1 MAEKI
6 VSPGVFTREK
16 DLSFLPQGIGEIG
29 AVVLGPT
36 LKGPAFLPTV
46 IESFADFE
54 IKFGSV
60 SEKTYVPYTV
70 QSYLKSAGRVTVV
83 RILGLSGYK
92 WNNVLLKQT
101 SSGGDKLLAVL
112 APSAKI
118 VDAEK
123 EIANY
128 DAADDITTSIEKND
142 STADFLLLL
151 TGSSLA
157 LTKYSCSLDATSDN
171 YLDKVFGTDPQ
182 ATTKEVYVY
191 KQWKT
196 EIETWKTASINLT
209 VDSLDFDEVEYAC
222 AETPSIQSQ
231 NYDALFS
238 FKTRAHGGDQN
249 NEVKISIYDIKKAGS
264 IAGSEYGAFSVAVR
278 KFDDKDKSPEI
289 LETFQGVNLD
299 PNSTSYVLKKIGDRY
314 TTIDADGKITYKGDW
329 PNMSEYV
336 YINPDASLEMVPR
349 DTVPFGHASYKEPV
363 SSSDGTWVPA
373 PSFKADQLIDSVYSS
388 KAHYGINLDD
398 IKNYNDNYQF
408 FAPIPGGTNQIG
420 QMDSHKAAEAAG
432 TRTGSFSLNEVSGTA
447 GAPDGY
453 LTKSDGFSLSAAHVN
468 QLKFTVGFQGG
479 FDGYDPSRVSYTGN
493 SITTENLYGYNFA
506 DSTKEGQ
513 LAWKKALNTIA
524 NPDEFDINM
533 ILTPGIIQGYH
544 DAIVTHTTNICEA
557 RGDCFYIVDCT
568 RHEQTITN
576 ATSNI
581 GTQDTNY
588 VATYYPW
595 VKIVDTGKAKPV
607 WVPPSVVLS
616 GVIAYT
622 DQVSHEWFAP
632 AGLNRGGLTEVIE
645 AETRL
650 THEERDELYE
660 NRVNPIAS
668 FPGQGVVVWGQK
680 TLQGKPSALD
690 RVNVRR
696 LLIRVKKFIASASRY
711 LVFEQ
716 NTSATRARFLNIA
729 NPFLESVQANSGLSA
744 FKVVMDDS
752 NNTPDLV
759 DRNILYGQIF
769 LQPTR
774 TAEFIVLDF
783 SILPTGAAFPE

>member
-29 AVVLGPT
+29 AVVIGPT

-46 IESFADFE
+46 VESFADFE

-60 SEKTYVPYTV
+60 TEKTYVPYTV
-70 QSYLKSAGRVTVV
+70 QSYLRSAGRVTIV
-83 RILGLSGYK
+83 RTLGLNGYK
-92 WNNVLLKQT
+92 WNSITLKA
-101 SSGGDKLLAVL
+101 SDNKKVLAVL
-112 APSAKI
+112 APSAKSQTSTKLGLTATDGGD
-118 VDAEK
+118 VK
-123 EIANY
+123 
-128 DAADDITTSIEKND
+128 TSINQLD
-142 STADFLLLL
+142 SSADFVLKLS
-151 TGSSLA
+151 GSDLA
-157 LTKYSCSLDATSDN
+157 AVEYSASMDATSDI
-171 YLDKVFGTDPQ
+171 YIDKVFGTDPQ
-182 ATTKEVYVY
+182 ATAKEVYVY
-191 KQWKT
+191 KQWQSEIKT
-196 EIETWKTASINLT
+196 YKTSSLT
-209 VDSLDFDEVEYAC
+209 LDVDNIDLDGTEYA
-222 AETPSIQSQ
+222 AGETPIIQSQ
-231 NYDALFS
+231 NLDSLFS
-238 FKTRAHGGDQN
+238 FKTRAHGTDQN
-249 NEVKISIYDIKKAGS
+249 TEIKISIYDIKKAGS
-264 IAGSEYGAFSVAVR
+264 IAGSEYGQFSVAVR
-278 KFDDKDKSPEI
+278 KFNDKDKQPEI
-289 LETFQGVNLD
+289 LETFQACNLD
-299 PNSTSYVLKKIGDRY
+299 PNSGGYVLKKIGDRY

-329 PNMSEYV
+329 PNKSEYIF
-336 YINPDASLEMVPR
+336 INPDSNLEYLPR
-349 DTVPFGHASYKEPV
+349 DTVPFGHAAYKEPV
-363 SSSDGTWVPA
+363 SSSAGYWVPA
-373 PSFKADQLIDSVYSS
+373 PTMKTEQTLDGVYSN
-388 KAHYGINLDD
+388 KVHYGINLDD
-398 IKNYNDNYQF
+398 VKNYNDNYQF

-420 QMDSHKAAEAAG
+420 MADIDATAEGSAS
-432 TRTGSFSLNEVSGTA
+432 RTGSVSLNDVYGSDG
-447 GAPDGY
+447 GPDGY
-453 LTKSDGFSLSAAHVN
+453 ITSSDLLTLTGANVN
-468 QLKFTVGFQGG
+468 QLKFTVGFQSG
-479 FDGYDPSRVSYTGN
+479 FDGFDPSRAQYTGKN
-493 SITTENLYGYNFA
+493 ISGNNLYGYDFG

-513 LAWKKALNTIA
+513 IAWKKALNTIA
-524 NPDEFDINM
+524 NPDEFDVNM
-533 ILTPGIIQGYH
+533 ILTPGIVQGYH

-557 RGDCFYIVDCT
+557 RGDCFYIVDCSIP
-568 RHEQTITN
+568 EENITT
-576 ATSNI
+576 ATGYVS
-581 GTQDTNY
+581 TLDTNY

-622 DQVSHEWFAP
+622 DQVTHEWFAP

-650 THEERDELYE
+650 THEERDDLYE